1 MSPAGAEHAPSTRVL
16 TLAATALVAVAAGV
30 YFWALGA
37 DSGAGHAPPTELRV
51 AATPAADAEMPLS
64 AAHGASPGAV
74 GLADLRPTG
83 TERHD
88 PNAEPHETPPAR
100 SEDFPVYDAATSAQV
115 PLESAPAETAGADPI
130 NERAALIR
138 AAGEGGGPDALAL
151 LLTTLSSDA
160 SARNRLLAIN
170 SLRRLGGDPDLAPR
184 VLDALQAAQ
193 SDTDPN
199 VVRHARA
206 AYDELAA

>member
-16 TLAATALVAVAAGV
+16 TLAAIALVAVAAGV

-51 AATPAADAEMPLS
+51 AATPAADAETPRS
-64 AAHGASPGAV
+64 AAA
-74 GLADLRPTG
+74 G

-100 SEDFPVYDAATSAQV
+100 PEDFPVYDAATSAQI

-130 NERAALIR
+130 DERAALIPV
-138 AAGEGGGPDALAL
+138 AGAGG
-151 LLTTLSSDA
+151 
-160 SARNRLLAIN
+160 
-170 SLRRLGGDPDLAPR
+170 
-184 VLDALQAAQ
+184 
-193 SDTDPN
+193 
-199 VVRHARA
+199 
-206 AYDELAA
+206 